1 MNQIIS
7 EINELENYLGF
18 STNRLEITLDSKWA
32 QNEIFSYDLLQR
44 FYNKDDELK
53 IAIGKTTKILKK
65 LVESDNTNNKQVSNC
80 FSLLGN
86 MHYILGDFN
95 RSIGC
100 FMKSLSYDKNDL
112 TSWVELMFALRSNGN
127 FTVFED
133 LMFNIEKIYFL
144 WKNDPARELTK
155 EKVYELINKA
165 KN

>member
-44 FYNKDDELK
+44 FYSKDDELK
-53 IAIGKTTKILKK
+53 IAIKKTAKVLAMLI
-65 LVESDNTNNKQVSNC
+65 ESNINNKQISNC

-100 FMKSLSYDKNDL
+100 FMKSLSYNKSDL

-133 LMFNIEKIYFL
+133 LIFNIEKIYFL
-144 WKNDPARELTK
+144 WKNDPAKELTK
-155 EKVYELINKA
+155 EKVYELINMS